1 MLQDWEVITL
11 IKVQNIKKY
20 YGKYLGVED
29 INFEIKRGEIYG
41 LIGPNGAGKT
51 TTIRAMMGMLSVDS
65 GEIYIGN
72 KKIPENLKEVKNK
85 IGYLPGEVNFYENM
99 KVKEFFDFN
108 DKFYDNID
116 KKYENELIELL
127 ELETNKK
134 FKELS
139 MGNKKKVGI
148 IQAIIH
154 RPDYIIFDE
163 PTNGLDP
170 LLQHKLYKIL
180 SNEKQRGATIL
191 FSSHILS
198 EVEKICDRVGIMKKG
213 KIIKESNME
222 EISKIS
228 KKAITLY
235 NLKNED
241 IFSNYEIKEKTDNF
255 ITYFVKKQN
264 LNDFF
269 DILSKNSY
277 DDIEIKKPS
286 LEEIFI
292 DYYRSENV

>member
-1 MLQDWEVITL
+1 
-11 IKVQNIKKY
+11 
-20 YGKYLGVED
+20 
-29 INFEIKRGEIYG
+29 
-41 LIGPNGAGKT
+41 
-51 TTIRAMMGMLSVDS
+51 
-65 GEIYIGN
+65 
-72 KKIPENLKEVKNK
+72 
-85 IGYLPGEVNFYENM
+85 M
-99 KVKEFFDFN
+99 KVKDFFDFN
-108 DKFYDNID
+108 DKFYKNID

-154 RPDYIIFDE
+154 KPEYIIFDE

-170 LLQHKLYKIL
+170 LLQQKLYGIL
-180 SNEKQRGATIL
+180 EREKERGATIL

-213 KIIKESNME
+213 KIIKESNIE
-222 EISKIS
+222 EISKMS
-228 KKAITLY
+228 KKAITIYKLRDY
-235 NLKNED
+235 DK
-241 IFSNYEIKEKTDNF
+241 FSNFEVKEQTDSF
-255 ITYFVKKQN
+255 ITYFVNNNN

-269 DILSKNSY
+269 EKLSKCSY
-277 DDIEIKKPS
+277 EDIEIKRPS

-292 DYYRSENV
+292 DYYRSDEK

>member
-1 MLQDWEVITL
+1 MDL
-11 IKVQNIKKY
+11 IKVEHIKKY

-29 INFEIKRGEIYG
+29 ISFKIKKGEIYG

-51 TTIRAMMGMLSVDS
+51 TTIRAMMGMISIDK
-65 GEIYIGN
+65 GEIIIGGKN
-72 KKIPENLKEVKNK
+72 IPHDLKKIKHK

-99 KVKEFFDFN
+99 KVRDFFDFN
-108 DKFYDNID
+108 DRFYKNID
-116 KKYENELIELL
+116 KEYENDLIDLL

-154 RPDYIIFDE
+154 KPDYIIFDE

-170 LLQHKLYKIL
+170 LLQQKLYGIL
-180 SNEKQRGATIL
+180 KREKERGATIL

-198 EVEKICDRVGIMKKG
+198 EVEKICDRVGIVKKG
-213 KIIKESNME
+213 KIIKENTIDE
-222 EISKIS
+222 LSKMY
-228 KKAITLY
+228 KKAISIYKLDD
-235 NLKNED
+235 KNKFKD
-241 IFSNYEIKEKTDNF
+241 FEIKEETDSF
-255 ITYFVKKQN
+255 ITYFVKNQN
-264 LNDFF
+264 LNKFF
-269 DILSKNSY
+269 DILSSCTY
-277 DDIEIKKPS
+277 EDIEIKRPS

-292 DYYRSENV
+292 DYYRSDEE

>member
-1 MLQDWEVITL
+1 M
-11 IKVQNIKKY
+11 IKVEHIKKY

-29 INFEIKRGEIYG
+29 ISFKIKKGEIYG

-51 TTIRAMMGMLSVDS
+51 TTIRAMMGMISIDK
-65 GEIYIGN
+65 GEIIIGGKN
-72 KKIPENLKEVKNK
+72 IPHDLKKIKHK

-99 KVKEFFDFN
+99 KVRDFFDFN
-108 DKFYDNID
+108 DRFYKNID
-116 KKYENELIELL
+116 KEYENDLIDLL

-154 RPDYIIFDE
+154 KPDYIIFDE

-170 LLQHKLYKIL
+170 LLQQKLYGIL
-180 SNEKQRGATIL
+180 KREKERGATIL

-198 EVEKICDRVGIMKKG
+198 EVEKICDRVGIVKKG
-213 KIIKESNME
+213 KIIKENTIDE
-222 EISKIS
+222 LSKMY
-228 KKAITLY
+228 KKAISIYKLDD
-235 NLKNED
+235 KNKFKD
-241 IFSNYEIKEKTDNF
+241 FEIKEETDSF
-255 ITYFVKKQN
+255 ITYFVKNQN
-264 LNDFF
+264 LNKFF
-269 DILSKNSY
+269 DILSSCTY
-277 DDIEIKKPS
+277 EDIEIKRPS

-292 DYYRSENV
+292 DYYRSDEE

>member
-1 MLQDWEVITL
+1 L
-11 IKVQNIKKY
+11 IKVEKIKKY

-29 INFEIKRGEIYG
+29 ISFKINKGEIYG

-51 TTIRAMMGMLSVDS
+51 TTIRAMMGMISIDN
-65 GEIYIGN
+65 GEITIGN
-72 KKIPENLKEVKNK
+72 KEIPRDLKQIKNN

-99 KVKEFFDFN
+99 KVKDFFDFN
-108 DKFYDNID
+108 DKFYKNID

-154 RPDYIIFDE
+154 KPEYIIFDE

-170 LLQHKLYKIL
+170 LLQQKLYGIL
-180 SNEKQRGATIL
+180 EREKERGATIL

-213 KIIKESNME
+213 KIIKESHIE
-222 EISKIS
+222 EISKMS
-228 KKAITLY
+228 KKAISIYKLDE
-235 NLKNED
+235 KNKFKDFEV
-241 IFSNYEIKEKTDNF
+241 KEQTDSF
-255 ITYFVKKQN
+255 ITYFVNNNN

-269 DILSKNSY
+269 EKLSTCSY
-277 DDIEIKKPS
+277 EDIEIKRPS

-292 DYYRSENV
+292 DYYRSDEV

>member
-1 MLQDWEVITL
+1 MIQV
-11 IKVQNIKKY
+11 KNIQKY

-29 INFEIKRGEIYG
+29 ISFKIDKGEIYG

-51 TTIRAMMGMLSVDS
+51 TTIRAMMGMISIDK
-65 GEIYIGN
+65 GEIKIGN
-72 KKIPENLKEVKNK
+72 KEIPHDLKQIKNN

-99 KVKEFFDFN
+99 KVKDFFDFN
-108 DKFYDNID
+108 DKFYKNID

-154 RPDYIIFDE
+154 KPEYIIFDE

-170 LLQHKLYKIL
+170 LLQQKLYGIL
-180 SNEKQRGATIL
+180 EREKERGATIL

-213 KIIKESNME
+213 KIIKENNIE
-222 EISKIS
+222 EISKMS
-228 KKAITLY
+228 KKAITIYKLRDY
-235 NLKNED
+235 DK
-241 IFSNYEIKEKTDNF
+241 FSNFEVKEQTDSF
-255 ITYFVKKQN
+255 ITYFVNNNN

-269 DILSKNSY
+269 EKLSKCSY
-277 DDIEIKKPS
+277 EDIEIKRPS

-292 DYYRSENV
+292 DYYRSDEKWIWIY

>member
-1 MLQDWEVITL
+1 M

-29 INFEIKRGEIYG
+29 INFEIKKGEIYG

-241 IFSNYEIKEKTDNF
+241 VFSNYEIKEKTDNF

>member
-1 MLQDWEVITL
+1 M
-11 IKVQNIKKY
+11 IKVEKIKKY

-29 INFEIKRGEIYG
+29 ISFKINKGEIYG

-51 TTIRAMMGMLSVDS
+51 TTIRAMMGMISIDN
-65 GEIYIGN
+65 GKITIGN
-72 KKIPENLKEVKNK
+72 KEIPRDLKQIKSN

-99 KVKEFFDFN
+99 KVKDFFDFN
-108 DKFYDNID
+108 DKFYKNID

-154 RPDYIIFDE
+154 KPEYIIFDE

-170 LLQHKLYKIL
+170 LLQQKLYGIL
-180 SNEKQRGATIL
+180 EREKERGATIL

-213 KIIKESNME
+213 KIIKESHIE
-222 EISKIS
+222 EISKMS
-228 KKAITLY
+228 KKAISIYKLDE
-235 NLKNED
+235 KNKFKDFEV
-241 IFSNYEIKEKTDNF
+241 KEKTDTF
-255 ITYFVKKQN
+255 ITYFVNNNN

-269 DILSKNSY
+269 EKLSTCSY
-277 DDIEIKKPS
+277 EDIEIKRPS

-292 DYYRSENV
+292 DYYRSDEA

>member
-1 MLQDWEVITL
+1 M
-11 IKVQNIKKY
+11 IKVENIKKY

-29 INFEIKRGEIYG
+29 ISFEINKGEIYG

-51 TTIRAMMGMLSVDS
+51 TAIRAMMGMISIDKGKIS
-65 GEIYIGN
+65 IGG
-72 KKIPENLKEVKNK
+72 KSIPNDLKQIKNK

-99 KVKEFFDFN
+99 KVKDFFDFN
-108 DKFYDNID
+108 DKFYKNID

-154 RPDYIIFDE
+154 KPEYIIFDE

-170 LLQHKLYKIL
+170 LLQQKLYEIL
-180 SNEKQRGATIL
+180 KNEKERGATIL

-213 KIIKESNME
+213 KIIKESQIE

-228 KKAITLY
+228 KKAITIY
-235 NLKNED
+235 NLENKNLFKDFEV
-241 IFSNYEIKEKTDNF
+241 KEKSGSF
-255 ITYFVKKQN
+255 ITYFVKTQN

-269 DILSKNSY
+269 GILSKSSY
-277 DDIEIKKPS
+277 EDIEIKKPS

-292 DYYRSENV
+292 DYYRGDEK

>member
-1 MLQDWEVITL
+1 M
-11 IKVQNIKKY
+11 IKVENIKKY

-29 INFEIKRGEIYG
+29 ISFEITKGEIYG

-51 TTIRAMMGMLSVDS
+51 TTIRAMMGMISIDKGS
-65 GEIYIGN
+65 ITIGN
-72 KKIPENLKEVKNK
+72 KNIPHDLKQIKRK

-99 KVKEFFDFN
+99 KVKDFFDFN
-108 DKFYDNID
+108 DKFYKNID
-116 KKYENELIELL
+116 KKYEKELIELL

-154 RPDYIIFDE
+154 KPEYIVFDE

-170 LLQHKLYKIL
+170 LLQQKLYEIL
-180 SNEKQRGATIL
+180 KNEKDRGATIL

-213 KIIKESNME
+213 KIIKESDIA

-228 KKAITLY
+228 KKAITIY
-235 NLKNED
+235 NLKNKKE
-241 IFSNYEIKEKTDNF
+241 FSNFEIKEESGSF
-255 ITYFVKKQN
+255 ITYLVKTQN
-264 LNDFF
+264 LNSFF
-269 DILSKNSY
+269 EKLSKSSY
-277 DDIEIKKPS
+277 DDVEIKKPS

-292 DYYRSENV
+292 DYYRSDES